1 MAEDYYKLLGVDKSA
16 SADEIKRAFRKKAH
30 AHHPDKGGDAE
41 AFKKVNEAYQT
52 LSDPEKRQRYDMY
65 GAAGAQ
71 GGFGGGGGGFNGDF
85 GGFGFGGFGDI
96 FSDMFAS
103 AMANVQAEVQV
114 SIPQAVLGDRME
126 LRIGN
131 EKVTLDIP
139 AGCQDGQQVVFRGMG
154 KPYRTGRGDLSI
166 IIRVIIP
173 RRLSKRERELYEE
186 LKRHS

>member
-1 MAEDYYKLLGVDKSA
+1 
-16 SADEIKRAFRKKAH
+16 
-30 AHHPDKGGDAE
+30 
-41 AFKKVNEAYQT
+41 
-52 LSDPEKRQRYDMY
+52 
-65 GAAGAQ
+65 
-71 GGFGGGGGGFNGDF
+71 
-85 GGFGFGGFGDI
+85 
-96 FSDMFAS
+96 
-103 AMANVQAEVQV
+103 
-114 SIPQAVLGDRME
+114 ME